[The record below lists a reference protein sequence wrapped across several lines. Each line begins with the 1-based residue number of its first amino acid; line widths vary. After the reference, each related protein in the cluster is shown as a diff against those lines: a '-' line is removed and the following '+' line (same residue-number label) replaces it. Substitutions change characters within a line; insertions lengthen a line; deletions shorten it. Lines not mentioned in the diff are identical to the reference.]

1 VGIDR
6 LVPHAVENRYIVKQ
20 LLILKSQIS
29 NRQATINSQISNLK
43 SADLDW
49 KHPGYKP
56 SVQPVNQQ
64 KNLVSDQRTDLC
76 LRRFR
81 VTSILQFF

>member
-29 NRQATINSQISNLK
+29 NRL
-43 SADLDW
+43 
-49 KHPGYKP
+49 
-56 SVQPVNQQ
+56 
-64 KNLVSDQRTDLC
+64 
-76 LRRFR
+76 
-81 VTSILQFF
+81 TSIESIQGTSPRYSQWISKKTWYPTRERIYAFAGSGWHQFFNSL

>member
-1 VGIDR
+1 VGIGHR
-6 LVPHAVENRYIVKQ
+6 SACTSCGWKPLYRK
-20 LLILKSQIS
+20 
-29 NRQATINSQISNLK
+29 ATINSQISNLK